1 MRRSSRR
8 KISLLLDSGGSYRG
22 EVRRKMFP
30 EEEKV
35 KDENMSERAKK
46 TNADGRTP
54 AQEGAV
60 LHLER

>member
-1 MRRSSRR
+1 
-8 KISLLLDSGGSYRG
+8 
-22 EVRRKMFP
+22 MFP

-35 KDENMSERAKK
+35 KRKRYENMSETAKK
-46 TNADGRTP
+46 TNADGHTP

>member
-1 MRRSSRR
+1 
-8 KISLLLDSGGSYRG
+8 
-22 EVRRKMFP
+22 MFP

-46 TNADGRTP
+46 TNADGHTP